1 VALVAVSLLVSLIG
15 GILGTIAASNWSDV
29 GDGSDKD
36 TAVAPLESN
45 PAPLPS
51 DNTNIARVAD
61 RLLPSVVQIRVIGAQ
76 GSGTGSGFV
85 LDKRGHVVTNA
96 HVVRAAG
103 RGDGISIVLPNGKER
118 DAELIGTS
126 ASYDLA
132 VLKVT
137 PRGLRRASLG
147 SSGALRVGQPVV
159 AFGSPLGL
167 TSTVTSGI
175 VSALDRPVTAGGSGE
190 DSFINAIQT
199 DAAINP
205 GNSGG
210 PLVDLRGR
218 VVGVNSAIATVGG
231 MPGSQ
236 SGNIGVG
243 FAIPI
248 DQVRVTAVQ
257 LIKRGVAY
265 YPIIGAQVATSD
277 QRGAVVSVVSAGG
290 PAQAAGLR
298 RDDIIISIDS
308 ETVTDGI
315 ELIVAIRSKAPGD
328 TIRLRYL
335 RAGDAQTTQVVLG
348 KAEG

>member
-1 VALVAVSLLVSLIG
+1 MVSLIG
-15 GILGTIAASNWSDV
+15 GILGTIAAINWSNAGGT
-29 GDGSDKD
+29 GDDSPVLTPIETD
-36 TAVAPLESN
+36 

-51 DNTNIARVAD
+51 DNTNVARVAD
-61 RLLPSVVQIRVIGAQ
+61 RLLPSVVQIRVVDGQGGA
-76 GSGTGSGFV
+76 TGSGFV
-85 LDKRGHVVTNA
+85 LDDRGHVVTNA
-96 HVVRAAG
+96 HVVRVAS
-103 RGDGISIVLPNGKER
+103 RGDGISIVLPNGRER
-118 DAELIGTS
+118 AAELIGTS

-132 VLKVT
+132 VLEVKR
-137 PRGLRRASLG
+137 RGLREANLG

-231 MPGSQ
+231 VAGSQ

-248 DQVRVTAVQ
+248 DQVRVTATQ
-257 LIKRGVAY
+257 LIRRGVAF
-265 YPIIGAQVATSD
+265 YPIIGAKVSTAD
-277 QRGAVVSVVSAGG
+277 ERGAVVSVVTAGG

-298 RDDIIISIDS
+298 RDDVIVGIDDES
-308 ETVTDGI
+308 VSDGI
-315 ELIVAIRSKAPGD
+315 ELIVAIRARAPGD
-328 TIRLRYL
+328 TVRLRYL
-335 RAGDAQTTQVVLG
+335 RDGEPGVAEVVLD